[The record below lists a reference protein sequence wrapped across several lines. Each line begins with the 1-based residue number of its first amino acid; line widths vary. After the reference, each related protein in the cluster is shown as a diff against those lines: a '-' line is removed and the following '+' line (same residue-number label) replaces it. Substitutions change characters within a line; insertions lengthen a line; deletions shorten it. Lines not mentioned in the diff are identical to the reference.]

1 MVVETQMHAHKVK
14 VTIPADHHLTLTL
27 PEDFPAGPAE
37 VIMLAEALLTKR
49 VVRLVGVLATEKEP
63 LAPGNP
69 VADALGEL
77 RRERAA
83 RFASAERGA
92 E

>member
-1 MVVETQMHAHKVK
+1 MHAHKVK
-14 VTIPADHHLTLTL
+14 VTIPADHHVTITL

-37 VIMLAEALLTKR
+37 VIVLAEALPTKC
-49 VVRLVGVLATEKEP
+49 VIRLAGVLAPEQEP
-63 LAPGNP
+63 LTPGDP
-69 VADALGEL
+69 IADALGAL

-83 RFASAERGA
+83 RLASAEQDA

>member
-1 MVVETQMHAHKVK
+1 MHAHKVK
-14 VTIPADHHLTLTL
+14 VTIPADHHVTITL

-37 VIMLAEALLTKR
+37 VIVLAEVLPTKR
-49 VVRLVGVLATEKEP
+49 VVKLAGVLAPEQAS
-63 LAPGNP
+63 LAPGDP
-69 VADALGEL
+69 IADALGAL

-83 RFASAERGA
+83 WFASAEQDA

>member
-1 MVVETQMHAHKVK
+1 MHAHKVK
-14 VTIPADHHLTLTL
+14 VTIPADHHVTITL

-37 VIMLAEALLTKR
+37 VIVLAEALPTKG
-49 VVRLVGVLATEKEP
+49 VIRLAGVLAPEQEP
-63 LAPGNP
+63 LPPGDP
-69 VADALGEL
+69 IADALGEL

-83 RFASAERGA
+83 RFASAEHDA